1 MLDCP
6 RPQGRGRTPE
16 ASASLA
22 RNASAQWVQLSEG
35 KEERVA
41 RGRLLIATCGVSL
54 LIPRATQ
61 GIGAGCRELERWS
74 GSKLAPSHTKST
86 WAPCKDRQRAES
98 EGPLA
103 LQER

>member
-1 MLDCP
+1 MERHMLDCP

-35 KEERVA
+35 RTRGA
-41 RGRLLIATCGVSL
+41 GRLLIATCGVSL

-98 EGPLA
+98 EGPL
-103 LQER
+103 QER

>member
-1 MLDCP
+1 MERHMLDCP

-54 LIPRATQ
+54 LIPRRALHE
-61 GIGAGCRELERWS
+61 GSGAGCRELERWS
-74 GSKLAPSHTKST
+74 GSKSYQEYVGT
-86 WAPCKDRQRAES
+86 
-98 EGPLA
+98 
-103 LQER
+103 LQGSPTC